1 MREEFATAWREGA
14 RGGIAEKLPMG
25 YEWRVSPAVSWV
37 EASRARNVV
46 ELRRKLQDYRA

>member
-1 MREEFATAWREGA
+1 MREQSVTSWREGV

-37 EASRARNVV
+37 EAGRARKVV
-46 ELRRKLQDYRA
+46 EMKRKLQDYSA